1 MTDYFQL
8 LQEPRRPWLDPEALR
23 KKFLEI
29 SSTVHPDRVHSAS
42 DTDKQAANDRYTEL
56 NAAYQTLREPKERLL
71 HLLTLETGS
80 KPKEVQAILP
90 GAMDLFLEVAG
101 KCREADL
108 FLAERGRVTSP
119 LLKVQL
125 FEKTQ
130 GWVEV
135 LQELLKRIA
144 KEQERLL

>member
-29 SSTVHPDRVHSAS
+29 SSAVHPDRVHNAA
-42 DTDKQAANDRYTEL
+42 DIEKQAANVRYIEL

-80 KPKEVQAILP
+80 KPKEVQALLP

-101 KCREADL
+101 KCREVDL
-108 FLAERGRVTSP
+108 FLGERNGVTSP
-119 LLKVQL
+119 LLKV
-125 FEKTQ
+125 
-130 GWVEV
+130 
-135 LQELLKRIA
+135 
-144 KEQERLL
+144 